1 MTFEFAGFIIG
12 NDKAEFAA
20 QYESKLCTCEWVPT
34 PEFASTFTTAR
45 QANNAIKKLGNPFRL
60 WVLKLL
66 DCGDRFIVTT
76 DEKDQPPW
84 FEKLR

>member
-20 QYESKLCTCEWVPT
+20 RYESELCSCVWVPT
-34 PEFASTFTTAR
+34 PEFASTFTTAQ
-45 QANNAIKKLGNPFRL
+45 QANNAIKKLRDPFRL

-66 DCGDRFIVTT
+66 DCGDQFIVTA
-76 DEKDQPPW
+76 DETDQPPW

>member
-1 MTFEFAGFIIG
+1 MKANILAASDLKTEGEVAERSVALVRQLLSFARG
-12 NDKAEFAA
+12 
-20 QYESKLCTCEWVPT
+20 
-34 PEFASTFTTAR
+34 ASTFTTAR

>member
-34 PEFASTFTTAR
+34 PELASTFTTAR
-45 QANNAIKKLGNPFRL
+45 QANNAIKKLGNRTKSRCIGWRGKSFSNDLIR
-60 WVLKLL
+60 WHSY
-66 DCGDRFIVTT
+66 
-76 DEKDQPPW
+76 
-84 FEKLR
+84 LRIDMKY